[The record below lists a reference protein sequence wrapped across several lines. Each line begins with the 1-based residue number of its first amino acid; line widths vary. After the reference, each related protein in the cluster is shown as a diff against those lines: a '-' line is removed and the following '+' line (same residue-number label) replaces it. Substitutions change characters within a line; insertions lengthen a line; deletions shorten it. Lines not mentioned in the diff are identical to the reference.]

1 MLKVIEDKLKT
12 LPMSSGVYIMLD
24 EAGEIIYIGKAR
36 VLKNRVRQYFQKS
49 DKPVKVEAMV
59 AKIADFRYIITKSE
73 VDALL
78 LENNL
83 IKEHKP
89 YYNVL
94 LKDDKNY
101 AYIRIDTK
109 EDFPVL
115 ELTRKLKA
123 DGAKYFGPF
132 MQGISVKEVIEIVN
146 AAYPVRTCKKTLPSK
161 RKERPC
167 LNHHLGKCKAPC
179 AGLISREEYALII
192 DEVIEFL
199 RGKDFH
205 IRKRL
210 QEKMNDSA
218 DKLDFESAIIC
229 RKHLE
234 SLDKL
239 VRSPITVI
247 ARALDADVFALRERG
262 EKAVVSMLSVRQ
274 GKMVG
279 GDNFSIED
287 VHGEETLVDFIAG
300 FYPVE
305 ALVPKTIIVDGD
317 NELIEEYFKSLGVSV
332 EVKRP
337 QKGALYKLVDMAKE
351 NADNYLDRLLGE
363 KAEALKLDE
372 ALSSLGKELGINPP
386 TRMECYDISHVSG
399 TLKVAS
405 MVVFINGKK
414 APSEYRRFRI
424 KTVDGNDD
432 FACMKEVLLRRT
444 EKYLEKDKSFSQK
457 PDLIVIDGGKGQ
469 LSSAYSIVKEKGM
482 ETAMVGLAK
491 REELIFRPNETE
503 PVVLSHKSAPL
514 MMLQRLRDEAHRFA
528 ITYHRKL
535 RADNM
540 TKSVLG
546 EIEGIGKAKIESL
559 YRKFRTL
566 KAIESATVDQL
577 RECKGITQKDAERI
591 FEALGKKKEVD

>member
-1 MLKVIEDKLKT
+1 MFNSVITEKLKT
-12 LPMSSGVYIMLD
+12 LPSSSGVYIMLD
-24 EAGEIIYIGKAR
+24 ENGEIIYIGKAR
-36 VLKNRVRQYFQKS
+36 SLKNRVRQYFQKS
-49 DKPVKVEAMV
+49 EKPIKVEAMV

-89 YYNVL
+89 YYNIL

-101 AYIRIDTK
+101 AYIRINTK
-109 EDFPVL
+109 EPFPTL

-146 AAYPVRTCKKTLPSK
+146 AAYPVRTCKKKLPLK
-161 RKERPC
+161 RLERPC
-167 LNHHLGKCKAPC
+167 LNFHLGKCKAPC
-179 AGLISREEYALII
+179 AGSITEEDYSKII

-199 RGKDFH
+199 RGKDSEL
-205 IRKRL
+205 RKRL
-210 QEKMNDSA
+210 QEKMTESA
-218 DKLDFESAIIC
+218 EKLDFESAIIC

-239 VRSPITVI
+239 VRSPITALPI
-247 ARALDADVFALRERG
+247 ALDADVFALRTRG
-262 EKAVVSMLSVRQ
+262 GKSVIGMLSVRQ

-279 GDNFSIED
+279 GDNFEIED
-287 VHGEETLVDFIAG
+287 SFEGETVADFVSG
-300 FYPVE
+300 FYPV
-305 ALVPKTIIVDGD
+305 ADLIPKTLLVEG
-317 NELIEEYFKSLGVSV
+317 EEEVLEAYFKEIGANV
-332 EVKRP
+332 EVKKPLR
-337 QKGALYKLVDMAKE
+337 GALYKLVDMAAE

-372 ALSSLGKELGINPP
+372 ALSSLGRELGIPPP

-405 MVVFINGKK
+405 MVVFVNGKK
-414 APSEYRRFRI
+414 AASEYRRFRI
-424 KTVDGNDD
+424 KTVEGNDD
-432 FACMKEVLLRRT
+432 FACMKEVLLRRC
-444 EKYLEKDKSFSQK
+444 EKYLEKDKSFSTK

-469 LSSAYSIVKEKGM
+469 LSSAYGIVKDKGM

-491 REELIFRPNETE
+491 REEFIFRPNESY
-503 PVVLSHKSAPL
+503 PIILSHSSAPL

-540 TKSVLG
+540 TRSKLS
-546 EIEGIGKAKIESL
+546 EIEGIGKAKTDAL
-559 YRKFRTL
+559 YRKFRTFKLIEEASIEKL
-566 KAIESATVDQL
+566 K
-577 RECKGITQKDAERI
+577 ECKGISQKDAERI
-591 FEALGKKKEVD
+591 FEHFHKSEE